1 LQKQSECFEETYLAG
16 KEFCLSNG
24 KEVGVVENVRVS
36 PDEAIRMLKDG
47 NARFVSDAS
56 EYPNSGS
63 ARRALTSSQGQHPFA
78 CILACA
84 DSRVPVELI
93 LDRGIG
99 DVFVVRVA
107 GNVLGLS
114 ERGSVEYAV
123 DVLDA
128 PLFVVLGHTKCG
140 AVKAVFQ
147 EGLLGGNLRAL
158 SEKILPAVEEVKNN
172 SGGRENLSH
181 EAQLMD
187 ESARVNVWNTI
198 EDALLSSEAIRKKVT
213 SQECKVIGALY
224 DIDSG
229 LIDWMGPHPRQKQ
242 LLGV

>member
-1 LQKQSECFEETYLAG
+1 M
-16 KEFCLSNG
+16 
-24 KEVGVVENVRVS
+24 ENVRVS
-36 PDEAIRMLKDG
+36 PDEAILMLKDG
-47 NARFVSDAS
+47 NARFVSDVS

-63 ARRALTSSQGQHPFA
+63 ARMALTSSQGQHPFA

-123 DVLDA
+123 DVLGA

-147 EGLLGGNLRAL
+147 GGLLGGNLRAL
-158 SEKILPAVEEVKNN
+158 SEKILPAVEEVKKN
-172 SGGRENLSH
+172 SGSLENLSH

-229 LIDWMGPHPRQKQ
+229 LVDWMGPHPRQKQ
-242 LLGV
+242 LLRV